1 MHSERLRY
9 IDISGIRKMFELA
22 KAEDVVNLALGE
34 PDFPIPEE
42 AKKAIIES
50 LEEDF
55 THYTSNKG
63 IEELREK
70 IARKLIKENKIK
82 ADKEEIIVTSG
93 GSEGLHLAIL
103 AFAEKNS
110 EVLIPNPGFVSYEP
124 LVRLA
129 EAKPVYYSCKEEN
142 NFIPSVEEIEKLIT
156 DRTRMLVIN
165 SPNNPTGAV
174 YPRSFFKDL
183 ADVLKEKNIVVLSD
197 EVYEK
202 IVYDTKH
209 YSMARFYENTVTV
222 NSFSKTFAMTGLRIG
237 YVHAR
242 EEFIEQMLKIHQYIQ
257 ACANSLAQ
265 RAALRAMENK
275 SYIKKIVSEL
285 KKRRNL
291 MLDYLTDMN
300 IDVVKPRGAFY
311 IFPKLCKDDKEFA
324 MKILKEAKVVV
335 TPGSAFGSLGKGY
348 IRFSYAAKEDKIIL
362 GMERIK
368 RFLKEH
374 S

>member
-1 MHSERLRY
+1 MHAKRLSY

-34 PDFPIPEE
+34 PDFPIPKE
-42 AKKAIIES
+42 AKEEIIKS
-50 LEEDF
+50 LKEDF

-63 IEELREK
+63 IDELREK
-70 IARKLIKENKIK
+70 IARKLVKENKIK

-103 AFAEKNS
+103 AFAEKGS

-129 EAKPVYYSCKEEN
+129 EAKPVYYPCREEN
-142 NFIPSVEEIEKLIT
+142 GFVPSVEEIENLIT
-156 DRTRMLVIN
+156 DKTSMIIIN

-174 YPRSFFKDL
+174 YPRDFFKSL
-183 ADVLKEKNIVVLSD
+183 AEVLHGGDIIVLSD

-202 IVYDTKH
+202 IIYDTKH

-242 EEFIEQMLKIHQYIQ
+242 EELTEQMLKIHQYIQ
-257 ACANSLAQ
+257 ACASSLAQ
-265 RAALRAMENK
+265 RAALKAMENAK
-275 SYIKKIVSEL
+275 YIEEVVSEL
-285 KKRRNL
+285 RKRRNL
-291 MLDYLTDMN
+291 MLDMLAE
-300 IDVVKPRGAFY
+300 IGLDVVKPKGAFY
-311 IFPKLCKDDKEFA
+311 MFPNFGGDDKKLVI
-324 MKILKEAKVVV
+324 KILKEAKVVL

-348 IRFSYAAKEDKIIL
+348 IRFSYAASEEKILL
-362 GMERIK
+362 GMERLK
-368 RFLKEH
+368 KFLKA
-374 S
+374 